1 MVFFPAPG
9 KYCDSPLQ
17 GGSWSK
23 TLVPE
28 MIAKTMKRCSTSSE
42 KQCKKMEKSSVRVL
56 WNNKH
61 PVLWDRGGKK
71 RWHIY
76 ARVLQNDTGG
86 DFYFE
91 KQQHAFS
98 FLECAQK
105 NEGCW
110 TGFLLLICQFP
121 LFVHI
126 SHFLSCFLL
135 IFQQLIIFSFS
146 AVQDLASTVTT
157 GSASLFFGVVP
168 SFMSFHIFLDFI
180 LFYTG
185 RV

>member
-1 MVFFPAPG
+1 
-9 KYCDSPLQ
+9 
-17 GGSWSK
+17 
-23 TLVPE
+23 

-42 KQCKKMEKSSVRVL
+42 KQCKKTEKSSLRVL

-61 PVLWDRGGKK
+61 PLLWDGGGKK

-91 KQQHAFS
+91 KQQLPFS

-135 IFQQLIIFSFS
+135 IFQQLIVFSFS
-146 AVQDLASTVTT
+146 AVQDLASAQ
-157 GSASLFFGVVP
+157 SQQDLPLSFLELFL
-168 SFMSFHIFLDFI
+168 FLDFI